1 MKRKKKS
8 SNVRSKRMLKNQKVY
23 LTSSSILLKLAVL
36 SNTKRMKIKIESGL
50 ILLSLKLAFAI
61 SF

>member
-1 MKRKKKS
+1 MKKKKKS
-8 SNVRSKRMLKNQKVY
+8 SNARSKRMLKNQKVY

-36 SNTKRMKIKIESGL
+36 SKTKRMKIKIELGQ